1 MNIKDIVADLDED
14 TAVDLFWEMTRK
26 FGWAGT
32 FYARGD
38 VMVIDDASDF
48 SMDEPGGTTDA
59 EWAVLS
65 NSRDWRKYL
74 VDAMTYDNEIPS
86 IERREDGSFGINY
99 VLGVQNWYDK
109 DGKELLEKEGES

>member
-1 MNIKDIVADLDED
+1 MSIKDIVAGLDED

-65 NSRDWRKYL
+65 NSKDWRKYL
-74 VDAMTYDNEIPS
+74 EEAMTYDNEIPS
-86 IERREDGSFGINY
+86 IERREDGSFRVQY
-99 VLGVQNWYDK
+99 VGLPGCWYTA
-109 DGKELLEKEGES
+109 DGTPTTEEN